1 MAVTLNNPYSDSVF
15 TVLNTIRSVS
25 YTVPVGTKCLYIL
38 IYTDNS
44 NASVVLPDLVD
55 YAGVSATL
63 VSAIPSDVGGT
74 GQLHFLYEITNPTT
88 GANNLRF
95 RHPSLATSAA
105 AVCLSVDQNYIET
118 VSSFSYANSANPS
131 VSIASASGDV
141 TLYSLTVNNVGT
153 TAIAET
159 GGQTVLSEGGSASNA
174 MHQLSIETASGT
186 PNSATWTVSGGAQ
199 RWSAIS
205 INIREIAQSLIIST
219 PLVPNAS
226 RTDTCTGYADGAAT
240 LSFSGV
246 SIPVTITSNSFTY
259 TVPMLADSVVWP
271 RLPATGQTITLTQG
285 VLVATTAAD
294 INLPIGYNR
303 LRDGSNNVANFAGL
317 IADDNTYLQFHF
329 VSSGD
334 ALTTNDTAYHV
345 TSNNYVLLQS
355 SGINVDTDSLPR
367 TDTLYIHRAS
377 GVIGA
382 HSITINAA
390 GDIVS
395 FGGLSVAGLSNYGLT
410 VSGPSVTGL

>member
-1 MAVTLNNPYSDSVF
+1 MAITLNNPYSDSTF

-44 NASVVLPDLVD
+44 NATVVLPDLVD
-55 YAGVSATL
+55 YAGISATL
-63 VSAIPSDVGGT
+63 VSAIPADAGGT
-74 GQLHFLYEITNPTT
+74 GQLHFLYEINNPTT

-95 RHPSLATSAA
+95 RHPTLATSCA
-105 AVCLSVDQNYIET
+105 AVCLAVDQNYIET
-118 VSSFSYANSANPS
+118 VSAYSYANSASPS

-159 GGQTVLSEGGSASNA
+159 GGQTVLSEGGTISNA
-174 MHQLSIETASGT
+174 MHQLSSETASGT

-199 RWSAIS
+199 RWSAIA

-240 LSFSGV
+240 ISFSGV
-246 SIPVTITSNSFTY
+246 SIPVTIASNSFTY
-259 TVPMLADSVVWP
+259 TVPMLADGVVWP

-285 VLVATTAAD
+285 VLVATTTAD
-294 INLPIGYNR
+294 INLPTGYNR
-303 LRDGSNNVANFAGL
+303 LRDDLNNVANFAGL
-317 IADDNTYLQFHF
+317 IEDDDTFLQFHF
-329 VSSGD
+329 VAAGN

-345 TSNNYVLLQS
+345 TSDNYVLLQN

-367 TDTLYIHRAS
+367 TDTIYIHRAS
-377 GVIGA
+377 GAIGA
-382 HSITINAA
+382 HSVTINAA

-395 FGGLSVAGLSNYGLT
+395 IGGLSVAGLSNSGLSNAGLS
-410 VSGPSVTGL
+410 VSGL